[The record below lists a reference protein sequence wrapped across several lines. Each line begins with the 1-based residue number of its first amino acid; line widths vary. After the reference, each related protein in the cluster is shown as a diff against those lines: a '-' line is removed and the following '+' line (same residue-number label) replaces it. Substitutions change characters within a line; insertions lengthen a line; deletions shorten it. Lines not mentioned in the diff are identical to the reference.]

1 MPLRSRSVLSAS
13 GGRTFLA
20 LFSAWTLIAAGILGL
35 ILYSSAREDRVIA
48 LNRAMDSYRKDLLYR
63 SWAAQRG
70 GVYVPADAR
79 TPPNPYLQD
88 HHPRDVTTTTGVR
101 LTLVN
106 PAYLTR
112 MVHEMEDEKAGH
124 TSHITSLKPI
134 RPENAADPWEQKALQ
149 AFERGA
155 RDYSEV
161 LQESGRPVLRYMGAF
176 LVEPSCLG
184 CHAQQ
189 GYRVGDVR
197 GGISVTVP
205 VGLPTA
211 AGLTHKGVSILTV
224 LAFWIMGGLG
234 IFLWVR
240 RLAST
245 SQEQNNLIQ
254 DLELSSLRFR
264 LLFESSPAPML
275 INTSGRLLL
284 ANTAAARLLE
294 VDRPEDLL
302 GLEVMEIISPD
313 HRAAVAE
320 RIQASARD
328 GLPTAP
334 VQEEFL
340 TRRGREVWVEVQTVP
355 IELPG
360 GRATL
365 VFALDLSQQRQDEEE
380 RRKLEAE
387 VQHSQRLDSL
397 GSLAGGIAHDM
408 NNVLAA
414 VLGMATL
421 LQLKHEADPSL
432 QKSLQT
438 IEHAATRG
446 RDLVKGLTDFARK
459 GLHEPAVMDLNALV
473 RRELDLLIRTSRQRF
488 IFEVQLDKDLPPIMG
503 EATTLGSAFMNLCV
517 NAFDAM
523 PRGGTLWI
531 RTFRQ
536 EGRVMLQIQDTGE
549 GIPQEILSRV
559 TEPFFTTK
567 AAGRGTG
574 LGLAMVYGTAKA
586 HGGTLDIL
594 SEVGKGTCITLGFP
608 SVAPDSAAKA
618 LALSTEPSPK
628 HSLRILLVD
637 DDDLIRSTLPP
648 MLEQLGHLVD
658 VASSGLEALRRLGG
672 GLEADLVIL
681 DHHMP
686 GLSGAETLPRILQ
699 LRPEARIILATGF
712 LDTDLKILLAD
723 FPAVLTL
730 PKPFSVTELERVL
743 RLATGRE

>member
-1 MPLRSRSVLSAS
+1 M
-13 GGRTFLA
+13 
-20 LFSAWTLIAAGILGL
+20 
-35 ILYSSAREDRVIA
+35 
-48 LNRAMDSYRKDLLYR
+48 
-63 SWAAQRG
+63 
-70 GVYVPADAR
+70 
-79 TPPNPYLQD
+79 
-88 HHPRDVTTTTGVR
+88 
-101 LTLVN
+101 
-106 PAYLTR
+106 
-112 MVHEMEDEKAGH
+112 
-124 TSHITSLKPI
+124 
-134 RPENAADPWEQKALQ
+134 
-149 AFERGA
+149 
-155 RDYSEV
+155 
-161 LQESGRPVLRYMGAF
+161 
-176 LVEPSCLG
+176 
-184 CHAQQ
+184 
-189 GYRVGDVR
+189 
-197 GGISVTVP
+197 
-205 VGLPTA
+205 
-211 AGLTHKGVSILTV
+211 
-224 LAFWIMGGLG
+224 
-234 IFLWVR
+234 
-240 RLAST
+240 
-245 SQEQNNLIQ
+245 
-254 DLELSSLRFR
+254 
-264 LLFESSPAPML
+264 
-275 INTSGRLLL
+275 
-284 ANTAAARLLE
+284 
-294 VDRPEDLL
+294 
-302 GLEVMEIISPD
+302 
-313 HRAAVAE
+313 
-320 RIQASARD
+320 
-328 GLPTAP
+328 
-334 VQEEFL
+334 
-340 TRRGREVWVEVQTVP
+340 
-355 IELPG
+355 
-360 GRATL
+360 
-365 VFALDLSQQRQDEEE
+365 FALDLSQQRQDEEE

-414 VLGMATL
+414 VMGMASL
-421 LQLKHEADPSL
+421 LQLKHAADPSL

-438 IEHAATRG
+438 IENAATRG

-488 IFEVQLDKDLPPIMG
+488 IFEVQLAKDLPLIMG

-531 RTFRQ
+531 RTFPLD
-536 EGRVMLQIQDTGE
+536 GRVMLQVQDTGE
-549 GIPQEILSRV
+549 GIPQEILSRI

-608 SVAPDSAAKA
+608 SAVLDSAAQA
-618 LALSTEPSPK
+618 TILSAESSPK
-628 HSLRILLVD
+628 HSLHILLVD

-672 GLEADLVIL
+672 GLETDLVIL

-730 PKPFSVTELERVL
+730 PKPFSVAELERVL
-743 RLATGRE
+743 KHAAGRE

>member
-1 MPLRSRSVLSAS
+1 MTLRFRSALSAL
-13 GGRTFLA
+13 GGKTFLT
-20 LFSAWTLIAAGILGL
+20 LMTAWTLVAAGILGL

-48 LNRAMDSYRKDLLYR
+48 LNRAVDSYRKDLVYR
-63 SWAAQRG
+63 RWAAQRG
-70 GVYVPADAR
+70 GLYVPADEK
-79 TPPNPYLQD
+79 TPPNPYLKDSSQ
-88 HHPRDVTTTTGVR
+88 RDVTTTTGR
-101 LTLVN
+101 KLTLVN

-112 MVHEMEDEKAGH
+112 MVHEMSDEKSGH

-149 AFERGA
+149 AFEQGA

-161 LQESGRPVLRYMGAF
+161 LQENGRPVLRYMGAF
-176 LVEPSCLG
+176 LVEPGCLT
-184 CHAQQ
+184 CHAEQ
-189 GYRVGDVR
+189 GYKVGDVR

-205 VGLPTA
+205 VGLPIT
-211 AGLTHKGVSILTV
+211 AGLTHKRVSILTV

-240 RLAST
+240 RLANT
-245 SQEQNNLIQ
+245 SQRQEDLIQ

-275 INTSGRLLL
+275 INASGRLLL
-284 ANTAAARLLE
+284 ANASAARMLE
-294 VDRPEDLL
+294 ADRPEDLV
-302 GLEVMEIISPD
+302 GLEVPEIISPSY
-313 HRAAVAE
+313 RAAVME
-320 RIQASARD
+320 RIRASARD
-328 GLPTAP
+328 GMPTPP
-334 VQEEFL
+334 VQEAFL
-340 TRRGREVWVEVQTVP
+340 TRKGREVWVEVQTVP

-414 VLGMATL
+414 VMGMASL
-421 LQLKHEADPSL
+421 LQLKHAEDPSL
-432 QKSLQT
+432 AKSLLT

-473 RRELDLLIRTSRQRF
+473 RKELDLLIRTSRQRF

-536 EGRVMLQIQDTGE
+536 DGRVMLQVQDTGE
-549 GIPQEILSRV
+549 GIPQEILPRV

-594 SEVGKGTCITLGFP
+594 SEVGDGTCITLGFP
-608 SVAPDSAAKA
+608 SLLPDSPAKHSP
-618 LALSTEPSPK
+618 LSADLSPR

-648 MLEQLGHLVD
+648 MLEQQGHLVE

-723 FPAVLTL
+723 FPAVVTL
-730 PKPFSVTELERVL
+730 PKPFGVTELERVL